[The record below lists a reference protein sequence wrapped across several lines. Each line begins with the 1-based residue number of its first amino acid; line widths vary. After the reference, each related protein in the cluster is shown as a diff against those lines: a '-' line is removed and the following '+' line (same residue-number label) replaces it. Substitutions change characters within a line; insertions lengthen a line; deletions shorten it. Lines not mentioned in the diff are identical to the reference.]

1 MALVLSAAMADKKGI
16 VAARPDIGAGHAL
29 RPLVAVTTSEVR
41 ESENVTLT
49 RHGEPPQHE
58 MALGLKYLHA
68 VESAGAIPIVVPP
81 LHTEAIEPLLSRCS
95 GLLLSGGPDLHPRA
109 YHHDPHPEL
118 GPSEPVLDDFEIELA
133 RAADRR
139 GMPILAICRGL
150 QLLNVA
156 RGGTLHQHLPDIAGD
171 GIAHRQAAPG
181 AQVTHWVSVE
191 PGTHLRE
198 ATGTRRMKVNSFHH
212 QAVDGIG
219 SDLVP
224 TAHASDGTIEGLE
237 ALDRDFVVAV
247 QWHAEC
253 LVSRPAQ
260 AALFAAFTA
269 ASMRY
274 EAGGTRL
281 RRVA

>member
-1 MALVLSAAMADKKGI
+1 VG
-16 VAARPDIGAGHAL
+16 VAAPGKSRNGST

-41 ESENVTLT
+41 ESEAVTLT

-68 VESAGAIPIVVPP
+68 VEAAGAVPVVVPP
-81 LHTEAIEPLLSRCS
+81 LGGDAVAPLLERCS

-109 YHHDPHPEL
+109 YGQAPHREL
-118 GPSEPVLDDFEIELA
+118 GPNEPVLDGFEMELT
-133 RAADRR
+133 RAADAR

-156 RGGTLHQHLPDIAGD
+156 RGGTLHQHLPDVAG
-171 GIAHRQAAPG
+171 GQIGHRQTAPG
-181 AQVTHWVSVE
+181 TETTHWVNIA
-191 PGTHLRE
+191 PGSRLE
-198 ATGTRRMKVNSFHH
+198 GTLGRRRTKVNSFHH
-212 QAVDGIG
+212 QAIDELGR
-219 SDLVP
+219 DLV
-224 TAHASDGTIEGLE
+224 ASAWASDGTVEGIE
-237 ALDRDFVVAV
+237 AADRQFVLGV

-260 AALFAAFTA
+260 AALFQAFAAA
-269 ASMRY
+269 ASGFERSGP
-274 EAGGTRL
+274 AL